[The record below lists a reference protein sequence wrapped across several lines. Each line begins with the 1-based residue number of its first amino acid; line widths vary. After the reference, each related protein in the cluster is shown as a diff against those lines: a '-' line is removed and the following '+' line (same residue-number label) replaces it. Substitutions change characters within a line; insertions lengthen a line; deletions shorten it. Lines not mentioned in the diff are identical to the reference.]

1 MEAQGRRF
9 SGGFPGY
16 DGPAPPRAMRSSRG
30 RGEAAR
36 HQSVVVPHKGR
47 FELLA
52 TVAGRILQDTG
63 VNEGQDK
70 PKANEQ
76 ESLKEN
82 SPSEIDSQVSS
93 VGSVT
98 NHIFT
103 HKRQSATV
111 LSVAPTVVLPGQ
123 LVMNEE
129 ELQVAGAKK
138 NEGVV
143 GQGKN
148 SFENFHS
155 EAAATLGSVGIIG
168 LGNMEFEL
176 PLMTQEKPME
186 KNVIS
191 VECCKENR
199 GCSEAI
205 GEVMAMLDGPVT
217 VVNEASSSIPEFQ
230 SSESGDFMKLASP
243 IYLQEDKDEENV
255 SMEMEDKGIV
265 VNEKTPPSVATS
277 GCSKFVSSGLAEGH
291 NSRPML
297 KRVMCK
303 RDVKFSRTKKMNSSQ
318 HLLQETMT
326 KKLKNSYSKASDAQK
341 VAKAVKCSH
350 LSKTSIKRHH
360 TDMESTD
367 SGSSQVTLSIKSFT
381 VPELF
386 VDLPESASIL
396 NLKRAVME
404 AAMNLLGGGL
414 RVRVL
419 LQGKKVPDEGVTLL
433 QMGISHNTKP
443 ESLGFMLEPSPLP
456 TSSSATAE
464 DPLLVLSH
472 AASPPL
478 PRYANHCSWALAAI
492 HAQTDTSHQAKNE
505 LDPTSTMTSNMSQE
519 SFEGESGAIV
529 LHPSM
534 GTGDNLPGLAL
545 VPVRQKMS
553 CALEVGKRRMRRPFS
568 VTEVEALVHAVEK
581 LGTGRW
587 RDVKLRAFDQ
597 AKHRTY
603 VDLKDKW
610 KTLVHTARIAP
621 HQRRGE
627 PVPQELLERVIQA
640 HSYWTAQAAKQQA
653 ELDS

>member
-1 MEAQGRRF
+1 MVASKVLF
-9 SGGFPGY
+9 GGFPGY

-36 HQSVVVPHKGR
+36 RQSVVVPHKGR

-70 PKANEQ
+70 LKANER

-103 HKRQSATV
+103 DKRQSATV
-111 LSVAPTVVLPGQ
+111 LCVAPTVVVPGQ

-143 GQGKN
+143 GQGEN
-148 SFENFHS
+148 SFENFRS
-155 EAAATLGSVGIIG
+155 EAAVCSLSQEEQSKAVEKVTLVD
-168 LGNMEFEL
+168 
-176 PLMTQEKPME
+176 QDK
-186 KNVIS
+186 
-191 VECCKENR
+191 
-199 GCSEAI
+199 AI

-217 VVNEASSSIPEFQ
+217 VMNEASSSIPEFQ

-341 VAKAVKCSH
+341 VAKAVKCTH
-350 LSKTSIKRHH
+350 LSKTNIKRHH

-433 QMGISHNTKP
+433 QMGISPNTKP

-478 PRYANHCSWALAAI
+478 PRYANHCSFSAHSMRVPVPGALAAI
-492 HAQTDTSHQAKNE
+492 HAQMDTSCQAKNE
-505 LDPTSTMTSNMSQE
+505 LDPTSTVTSNISQE

-568 VTEVEALVHAVEK
+568 VAEVEALVHAVEK